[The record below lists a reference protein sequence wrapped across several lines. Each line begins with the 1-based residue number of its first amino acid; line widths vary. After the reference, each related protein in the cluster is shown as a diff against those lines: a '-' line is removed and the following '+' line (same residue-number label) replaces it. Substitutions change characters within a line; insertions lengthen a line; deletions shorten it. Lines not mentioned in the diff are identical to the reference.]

1 MEFDLEIVGVWS
13 SQALR
18 DFETHLSRIVAFK
31 NDGTGWFADSSY
43 GTGNLTYFEWS
54 PASPGWV
61 AIWETRSFELLRGGG
76 HQEKESSSEILHL
89 PFQVITEIAPN
100 FDEIQML
107 RIEIW
112 SFGENIFS
120 LLEADSSKLQAPFFN
135 T

>member
-1 MEFDLEIVGVWS
+1 
-13 SQALR
+13 
-18 DFETHLSRIVAFK
+18 
-31 NDGTGWFADSSY
+31 
-43 GTGNLTYFEWS
+43 
-54 PASPGWV
+54 
-61 AIWETRSFELLRGGG
+61 IWETRSFELLRGGG